1 MSIKRFSA
9 ELCAYLGELKC
20 ARYMWHEVQGVVNK
34 SVNII
39 YGVQVLLKTSDM
51 IDLKCARYM
60 WHELLGVENKFVNI
74 IHGVKVLLKT
84 SNMIDLKDLHVVVF
98 VQYKY

>member
-1 MSIKRFSA
+1 MSMKRFSA
-9 ELCAYLGELKC
+9 ELCAYLWKLKC

-39 YGVQVLLKTSDM
+39 YGVQVLLKTSD
-51 IDLKCARYM
+51 I
-60 WHELLGVENKFVNI
+60 
-74 IHGVKVLLKT
+74 
-84 SNMIDLKDLHVVVF
+84 IDLKDLHVVVF